1 MKLSKYSY
9 LSVLAASL
17 MVGSCKKEAFVELNT
32 NPSVLYSIK
41 PEEQF
46 LNAPIQIHGNDFEQF
61 YDNYRRIMYWMQ
73 QSTAQAGNSSITL
86 KTLGNFNYRYGTF
99 YPTVG
104 ATLTD
109 VQKLIEKLP
118 TDEQAKYAQIKA
130 ISEVLRIYY
139 AFYVSDINGSVPY
152 SEAFQARYAGTL
164 TPVYETQQALFA
176 LWDKSLEELIGS
188 LKAAPPVAQ
197 VSLGKN
203 DLYFAGNATLWAKA
217 AAALRLKIAM
227 RLMKRDAPTATAI
240 AKEVVAD
247 VANLMTSNTESWV
260 MYADVSF
267 TSGGNWSPVEFRA
280 PKPTVDFMWNTA
292 DPRLRLF
299 YQKNNYTQAN
309 LNAAIAAGIYPPGTT
324 WDPRQ
329 YVGAPIS
336 PDVVAT
342 TAKSWFVPKK
352 VSDAL
357 SLDTVSYLQWRMFQP
372 AANSGTG
379 KNFFP
384 IITYADELFMRA
396 ELAARGITTEDAQAL
411 YYAGIDASV
420 KFYDLAGKNA
430 QLPDYSA
437 VTDAELTAYKAAT
450 GVTYVPAKAVE
461 QIAVQAYINF
471 YKQPNEAWALFKR
484 TGMPNS
490 TTVLANED
498 IKIDNSIYKIPR
510 RAALSSPSSTDLNK
524 ANKQAALDEMSK
536 DPGFGASIE
545 DVYGRIWWDQQ

>member
-1 MKLSKYSY
+1 MKLYKYSY

-17 MVGSCKKEAFVELNT
+17 LIGSCKKADFVELNT
-32 NPSVLYSIK
+32 DPGVLYSIK

-73 QSTAQAGNSSITL
+73 QSTAQAGNGSITL
-86 KTLGNFNYRYGTF
+86 KTLGNFNYRYSTF

-118 TDEQAKYAQIKA
+118 AEEQAKYAQIKA

-139 AFYVSDINGSVPY
+139 AFYVSDINGSIPY
-152 SEAFQARYAGTL
+152 SEAFQARYGGTL
-164 TPVYETQQALFA
+164 TPAYETQQALFT
-176 LWDKSLEELIGS
+176 LWDKSLKDIIVL
-188 LKAAPPVAQ
+188 LKATPSVTQ
-197 VSLGKN
+197 VSLAKN
-203 DLYFAGNATLWAKA
+203 DLYFNGDAALWAKA
-217 AAALRLKIAM
+217 AAGLRLKMAM
-227 RLMKRDAPTATAI
+227 RLMKRDAAKATTI
-240 AKEVVAD
+240 AKEVIAD
-247 VANLMTSNTESWV
+247 AANLMTSNAEGWV
-260 MYADVSF
+260 LYADVSF
-267 TSGGNWSPVEFRA
+267 TSGGNWSPAEFRA
-280 PKPTVDFMWNTA
+280 PKPTVDFMWNTS

-309 LNAAIAAGIYPPGTT
+309 LNAAIAAGVYPAGTT
-324 WDPRQ
+324 WNPRQ

-342 TAKSWFVPKK
+342 TAKTWFVAKK

-357 SLDTVSYLQWRMFQP
+357 SLDTVSYLQFRMFQP
-372 AANSGTG
+372 AINGGTG

-384 IITYADELFMRA
+384 IISYADELFMRA
-396 ELAARGITTEDAQAL
+396 ELAASGITTEDPQAL

-420 KFYDLAGKNA
+420 KFYDLAAKNA
-430 QLPDYSA
+430 QLPDYTA

-450 GVTYVPAKAVE
+450 GVSYQPAKALD

-471 YKQPNEAWALFKR
+471 YKQPNEAWAQFKR

-498 IKIDNSIYKIPR
+498 IKIDNPVYKIPR
-510 RAALSSPSSTDLNK
+510 RAALSAPSSTDLNK
-524 ANKQAALDEMSK
+524 ANKQTALDEMTK
-536 DPGFGASIE
+536 DAGFGTSIE
-545 DVYGRIWWDQQ
+545 DVYGRVWWDKQ

>member
-1 MKLSKYSY
+1 MKLFKYSY

-17 MVGSCKKEAFVELNT
+17 LIGSCKKADFVELNT
-32 NPSVLYSIK
+32 NPAVLYSIK

-46 LNAPIQIHGNDFEQF
+46 LNAPIQIHGHDFEQF

-73 QSTAQAGNSSITL
+73 QSTAQEGNGPITL
-86 KTLGNFNYRYGTF
+86 KTLGNFNYRYGNF
-99 YPTVG
+99 YPSVG

-118 TDEQAKYAQIKA
+118 EEDQAKYAQIKA

-139 AFYVSDINGSVPY
+139 AFYVSDINGSIPY
-152 SEAFQARYAGTL
+152 SEAFQARYGGTL
-164 TPVYETQQALFA
+164 TPTYESQQALFT
-176 LWDKSLEELIGS
+176 LWNKSLKDLTAA
-188 LKAAPPVAQ
+188 LKATPSVTQ

-203 DLYFAGNATLWAKA
+203 DLYFNGDPALWAKA
-217 AAALRLKIAM
+217 AAGLRLRLAM
-227 RLMKRDAPTATAI
+227 RLMKRDAATAAAI
-240 AKEVVAD
+240 ANEVIAD
-247 VANLMTSNTESWV
+247 AANLMTSNAESWV
-260 MYADVSF
+260 LYADVSF
-267 TSGGNWSPVEFRA
+267 TSGGNWSPVGFRA
-280 PKPTVDFMWNTA
+280 PKPTVDFMWDNS

-309 LNAAIAAGIYPPGTT
+309 LTAAIAAGVYPASTA
-324 WDPRQ
+324 WNPRQ

-342 TAKSWFVPKK
+342 TAKSWFVAKK
-352 VSDAL
+352 VTDVL
-357 SLDTVSYLQWRMFQP
+357 SLDTVSYLQYRMFQP
-372 AANSGTG
+372 AIDGGTG

-396 ELAARGITTEDAQAL
+396 ELAASGVTTEDAEAL
-411 YYAGIDASV
+411 YYKGIDASIQ
-420 KFYDLAGKNA
+420 FYDLAAKNA
-430 QLPDYSA
+430 KLPDYTA
-437 VTDAELTAYKAAT
+437 VTDAEITAYKAAAD
-450 GVTYVPAKAVE
+450 VSYDPAKALN

-498 IKIDNSIYKIPR
+498 IRIDNTVYQIPR
-510 RAALSSPSSTDLNK
+510 RAALSAPSSSDLNK
-524 ANKQAALDEMSK
+524 ANKQAALDDMIK
-536 DPGFGASIE
+536 DPSFGTSIE
-545 DVYGRIWWDQQ
+545 DVYGRVWWDKQ